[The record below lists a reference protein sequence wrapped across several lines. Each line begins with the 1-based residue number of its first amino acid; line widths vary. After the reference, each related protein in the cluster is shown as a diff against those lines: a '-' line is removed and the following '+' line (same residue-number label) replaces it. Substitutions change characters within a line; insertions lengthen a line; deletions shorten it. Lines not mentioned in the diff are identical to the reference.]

1 MGDAPNPSRN
11 SMPSMNSMFN
21 GYRPLWIALNITLI
35 ITTFF
40 IWGNTNPHTIKVD
53 LPNIKTQTT
62 KLVKNDD
69 TGKDL
74 ATKFGFKS
82 RTTDGVDFCAWA
94 DTAAVKAKL
103 KDPFNTLDC
112 SKKHSISLDKFQAYD
127 LHTFANPANTTVWDV
142 YAYGEYGED
151 NGNLFADGAV
161 LKEPADSI
169 IDPYLKDDG
178 IYLRPRIC
186 TTKYLKYLRDLTTA
200 FGIIIIVYLL
210 AHIAHWIGSLN
221 KASDS
226 NMQILDYIVL
236 LMSVVT
242 YVFAIVVYFVVD
254 NGELF
259 TKCAWIST
267 WFQKDETMLYQI
279 HLVYVVTGFIGL
291 FFCII
296 HVIAVRNGKYTTTN
310 PYMNLVVGDA
320 LIIP

>member
-1 MGDAPNPSRN
+1 M
-11 SMPSMNSMFN
+11 
-21 GYRPLWIALNITLI
+21 
-35 ITTFF
+35 
-40 IWGNTNPHTIKVD
+40 
-53 LPNIKTQTT
+53 
-62 KLVKNDD
+62 
-69 TGKDL
+69 
-74 ATKFGFKS
+74 
-82 RTTDGVDFCAWA
+82 
-94 DTAAVKAKL
+94 
-103 KDPFNTLDC
+103 
-112 SKKHSISLDKFQAYD
+112 
-127 LHTFANPANTTVWDV
+127 HTFANPANTTVWDV
-142 YAYGEYGED
+142 YAYGDYGED
-151 NGNLFADGAV
+151 GKLFADGAV
-161 LKEPADSI
+161 LKAPADSI

-242 YVFAIVVYFVVD
+242 YVFAIVVYFVVR

-279 HLVYVVTGFIGL
+279 HLVYVISGVIGL
-291 FFCII
+291 FFCIL
-296 HVIAVRNGKYTTTN
+296 HVIAVKNGKYITN
-310 PYMNLVVGDA
+310 SPFYNLVVGDA
-320 LIIP
+320 LFNA